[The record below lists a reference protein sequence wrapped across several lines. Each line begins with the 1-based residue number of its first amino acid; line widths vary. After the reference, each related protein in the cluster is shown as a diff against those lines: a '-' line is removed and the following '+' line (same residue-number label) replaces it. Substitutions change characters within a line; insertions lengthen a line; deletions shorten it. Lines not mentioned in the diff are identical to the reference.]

1 MDRTYGI
8 DSGEKRGL
16 TMKIIVYVLTLVF
29 CGLDISRGDLSCS
42 ITEEQRDSALQE
54 MEYDIGYGKQTM
66 L

>member
-1 MDRTYGI
+1 
-8 DSGEKRGL
+8 
-16 TMKIIVYVLTLVF
+16 MKIIVYVLTLVF